1 MSLLLNII
9 WLFLSG
15 IWLCI
20 SYIGL
25 GLTFCITIVGIP
37 LGIAAINIGIQMLM
51 PFGKNV
57 VPKAQ
62 MNSGCVTTGLTIVW
76 LIFAGIPLAI
86 GHLVGGILLCI
97 TIIGIPLGLQNF
109 KFIQLALQPYQYELK

>member
-1 MSLLLNII
+1 MTMLLNII
-9 WLFLSG
+9 WLLLSG

-20 SYIGL
+20 SYIFL
-25 GLTFCITIVGIP
+25 GLAFCITIVGIP
-37 LGIAAINIGIQMLM
+37 LGLASINIGIQMLM
-51 PFGKNV
+51 PFGKSV

-62 MNSGCVTTGLTIVW
+62 TNSGCVTSVLTLIW
-76 LIFAGIPLAI
+76 LIFAGLPLAF
-86 GHLVGGILLCI
+86 GHLLSGILLCI